1 MRIRVSHETVY
12 RYAEPPKGVIQ
23 TLRVT
28 PRNHDGQYVVDWRID
43 VSADCRLQAQEDA
56 FGNITH
62 TFNADGP
69 LDALRLL
76 VEGEIETQDLSGIV
90 RGTIE
95 PFSPSIY
102 LRTTPLTT
110 PDAAIIACAND
121 VRARQGGNAGNA
133 LGLLHALLSRIHAE
147 ITFDTSPTVAS
158 TTAAEAFALKRGVC
172 QDLSHIFIAAA
183 RELGFPARYVAG
195 YFHRADGVVRQEAG
209 HAWAEAHL
217 PDLGWIAF
225 DPANG
230 ICATDAHVR
239 VAVGLDYLGAA
250 PVRGTRYGGGAET
263 LAVAVVVDQA
273 QRQMQN

>member
-12 RYAEPPKGVIQ
+12 RYDEPPKGVIQ
-23 TLRVT
+23 TLRMT

-43 VSADCRLQAQEDA
+43 ASADCRLDAQEDA

-69 LDALRLL
+69 LESLRLL
-76 VEGEIETQDLSGIV
+76 VEGEVETQDSHGVV

-95 PFSPSIY
+95 HFPPSLF
-102 LRTTPLTT
+102 LRTTPLTA
-110 PDAAIIACAND
+110 PDPAIAAFARDAA
-121 VRARQGGNAGNA
+121 AGNA
-133 LGLLHALLSRIHAE
+133 AGSLGLLHALLARVHQE
-147 ITFDTSPTVAS
+147 IAFDTDPTHAA

-172 QDLSHIFIAAA
+172 QDLTHVFIAAA
-183 RELGFPARYVAG
+183 REIGVPARYVSG

-209 HAWAEAHL
+209 HAWAEAHV
-217 PDLGWIAF
+217 PDFGWVAF

-230 ICATDAHVR
+230 ICATDAHIR

-250 PVRGTRYGGGAET
+250 PVRGTRYGGGAEQLSVT
-263 LAVAVVVDQA
+263 VVVDQA

>member
-23 TLRVT
+23 TLRMT

-43 VSADCRLQAQEDA
+43 VSADCRLDAQEDA

-62 TFNADGP
+62 TFSADGP

-76 VEGEIETQDLSGIV
+76 VEGEIETQDQNGVV

-95 PFSPSIY
+95 HFPPSLY
-102 LRTTPLTT
+102 LRTTPLTAS
-110 PDAAIIACAND
+110 DAAIAACAND
-121 VRARQGGNAGNA
+121 VRAGHDGNA
-133 LGLLHALLSRIHAE
+133 LGLLHALLSRIHGE
-147 ITFDTSPTVAS
+147 VMFDTRPTQAT

-209 HAWAEAHL
+209 HAWTETHV
-217 PDLGWIAF
+217 PDLGWVAF

-250 PVRGTRYGGGAET
+250 PVRGTRYGGGEET

>member
-12 RYAEPPKGVIQ
+12 RYDEPPKGVIQ
-23 TLRVT
+23 TLRMT
-28 PRNHDGQYVVDWRID
+28 PRNHDGQYVVGWRID
-43 VSADCRLQAQEDA
+43 ASADCRLDAQEDA

-69 LDALRLL
+69 LESLRLL
-76 VEGEIETQDLSGIV
+76 VEGEVETQDSHGIV

-95 PFSPSIY
+95 HFPPSLF
-102 LRTTPLTT
+102 LRTTPLTA
-110 PDAAIIACAND
+110 PDPAIAAFARDAA
-121 VRARQGGNAGNA
+121 AGNA
-133 LGLLHALLSRIHAE
+133 AGSLGLLHALLARVHQE
-147 ITFDTSPTVAS
+147 IAFDTDPTHAA

-172 QDLSHIFIAAA
+172 QDLTHVFIAAA
-183 RELGFPARYVAG
+183 REIGVPARYVSG

-209 HAWAEAHL
+209 HAWAEAHV
-217 PDLGWIAF
+217 PDFGWVAF

-230 ICATDAHVR
+230 ICATDAHIR

-250 PVRGTRYGGGAET
+250 PVRGTRYGGGAEQLSVT
-263 LAVAVVVDQA
+263 VVVDQA

>member
-12 RYAEPPKGVIQ
+12 RYDEPPKGVIQ
-23 TLRVT
+23 TLRMT

-43 VSADCRLQAQEDA
+43 ASADCRLDAQEDA

-69 LDALRLL
+69 LESLRLL
-76 VEGEIETQDLSGIV
+76 VEGEVETQDSHGIV

-95 PFSPSIY
+95 HFPPSLF
-102 LRTTPLTT
+102 LRTTPLTA
-110 PDAAIIACAND
+110 PDPAIAAFARDAA
-121 VRARQGGNAGNA
+121 AGNA
-133 LGLLHALLSRIHAE
+133 AGSLGLLHALLARVHQE
-147 ITFDTSPTVAS
+147 IAFDTDPTHAA

-172 QDLSHIFIAAA
+172 QDLTHVFIAAA
-183 RELGFPARYVAG
+183 REIGVPARYVSG

-209 HAWAEAHL
+209 HAWAEAHV
-217 PDLGWIAF
+217 PDFGWVAF

-230 ICATDAHVR
+230 ICATDAHIR

-250 PVRGTRYGGGAET
+250 PVRGTRYGGGAEQLSVT
-263 LAVAVVVDQA
+263 VVVDQA